1 MRARSWSHGRA
12 LARSIIP
19 RAALACAAT
28 LPCSMVATP
37 AAEAT
42 HDPVGACSP
51 GYENVRAVDLETFFD
66 GRSNLTICLRD
77 TLTDDG
83 DYNVR
88 WSNMNHVTVRS
99 APGNWQ
105 MIRSRIWIDNTSSD
119 VTLYGLTLDA
129 GNFVADPGAT
139 GLAIN
144 ADNVTLQRNIITN
157 SYGLAGSCVTNDP
170 AYGVATNLQ
179 ILANRIFDCGR
190 DETHD
195 HGIYTN
201 AMDRPIVR
209 ANWIYE
215 SAGRGI
221 NLGPATQ
228 GAKIYR
234 NVIADNCANP
244 LGGPNDCSANVMFWG
259 ATSGTTI
266 NNNTIAFP
274 HFRWNLAGCDDATGA
289 PDCRIWT
296 GTGNSVGTNCFF
308 TTNDLYSGDP
318 AASGISP
325 GFPGKYATVAKAS
338 SPVVDPEFADRLWPL
353 HVNRSYRVGNSACA
367 GNQPQQPVGPPAP

>member
-1 MRARSWSHGRA
+1 MRAIPWSHGRA
-12 LARSIIP
+12 TARSIVP
-19 RAALACAAT
+19 RAALACAAA
-28 LPCSMVATP
+28 LLCVMATTPP
-37 AAEAT
+37 AAAT

-66 GRSNLTICLRD
+66 DKSNLTICLRG
-77 TLTDDG
+77 TLTDD
-83 DYNVR
+83 DDHNVR
-88 WSNMNHVTVRS
+88 WSNMHHVTVRS
-99 APGNWQ
+99 APGHWHG
-105 MIRSRIWIDNTSSD
+105 IRSRIWIDNTSSD
-119 VTLYGLTLDA
+119 VTLYGLTIDA
-129 GNFVADPGAT
+129 GGFVAEPGAT
-139 GLAIN
+139 SLAIN

-157 SYGLAGSCVTNDP
+157 SYGLAGSCITNDP

-195 HGIYTN
+195 HGIYTG

-215 SAGRGI
+215 NAGRGI
-221 NLGPATQ
+221 NLGPATRD
-228 GAKIYR
+228 ANIYR

-244 LGGPNDCSANVMFWG
+244 LGGPNDCGGNVMFWG
-259 ATSGTTI
+259 DTSGTTM
-266 NNNTIAFP
+266 NNNTFAFP

-289 PDCRIWT
+289 PDCRLWT
-296 GTGNSVGTNCFF
+296 GTGNTVGASCFF
-308 TTNDLYSGDP
+308 TTDDVYSGDP
-318 AASGISP
+318 TASGISP

-338 SPVVDPEFADRLWPL
+338 SPVVDPQFADRLWPL
-353 HVNRSYRVGNSACA
+353 HANRSYRVGNSACA